1 MLQSLARDQEFGR
14 NPNPAQRQVVRSLA
28 SLIGARANDMELAQ
42 ALSLLGDDK
51 ASDATQLAVIEGL
64 GQGLQN
70 SGRSL
75 RRLWE
80 EPPVGLKDAVARAQP
95 FFQRAAATARDDKR
109 PLAERQAA
117 VRLLAVAPFSV
128 GGAPLQDLLSPQHS
142 ADMQVAALRALSAQD
157 HPKVAGILISG
168 WNSYSPSLRR
178 EATEALVARADRV
191 RELLNAVEQKKV
203 LPAQIELAR
212 VDQLRKHPDAEL
224 RKRAQALF
232 GSRTISDRQKIVDE
246 YRPALEL
253 KADAARGKMVFKKT
267 CTVCHRLENE
277 GVEVGPDLL
286 SALKTKTR
294 EGLVID
300 ILDPSR
306 EVDPRYINYL
316 VTTKDGRIL
325 TGMIAVESPSSITL
339 RRAEKAEDTVLRNQ
353 IDEIQATA
361 KSLMPDELE
370 KQLSKQDLADV
381 IAYLLAVATG
391 K

>member
-1 MLQSLARDQEFGR
+1 
-14 NPNPAQRQVVRSLA
+14 VV
-28 SLIGARANDMELAQ
+28 GAGGTEADVAQ
-42 ALSLLGDDK
+42 AFGLLGESK
-51 ASDATQLAVIEGL
+51 ESGAAWQLAILEGL
-64 GQGLQN
+64 GQGLQS

-75 RRLWE
+75 RKIWE
-80 EPPVGLKDAVARAQP
+80 TPPPALKEGVARALP
-95 FFQRAAATARDDKR
+95 FFERAAAAARDEKR
-109 PLAERQAA
+109 PLSERLSA
-117 VRLLAVAPFSV
+117 VRLLGIGPF
-128 GGAPLQDLLSPQHS
+128 GAGAAPLQELLNPRHP
-142 ADMQVAALRALSAQD
+142 ADIQLAAVRALSAQD
-157 HPKVAGILISG
+157 QPKVAAMLLAG

-178 EATEALVARADRV
+178 EVIEALVARADRA
-191 RELLNAVEQKKV
+191 RQLLDAVEQKKV
-203 LPAQIELAR
+203 LAAQIEVAR
-212 VDQLRKHPDAEL
+212 VDQLRKHSDAEL
-224 RKRAQALF
+224 RKRAQTLF
-232 GSRTISDRQKIVDE
+232 GSRPMSDRQKVVDE
-246 YRPALEL
+246 YRPALDL

-294 EGLVID
+294 EGLMID

-381 IAYLLAVATG
+381 IAYLLAVAG